1 MAALDDENKKWLIEL
16 CDRKESRAS
25 EIEGLLK
32 GLSEEARTHAVNY
45 RYRVGES

>member
-16 CDRKESRAS
+16 CDSEESRAS

-32 GLSEEARTHAVNY
+32 GLSEEARTRAVNY
-45 RYRVGES
+45 RYPVGES